1 MKESDIGE
9 QWGRLCDE
17 HEAARDAY
25 FRAFSAVNQKFV
37 AIGNSTSTANPTEGE
52 LSDFQK
58 TWQAWQ
64 EVKRRMD
71 EFVKSYAESRGRKFA
86 WPAELGR

>member
-1 MKESDIGE
+1 MNESDIGE
-9 QWGRLCDE
+9 QWRRLCDE

-25 FRAFSAVNQKFV
+25 LRAFSAVNQKFV
-37 AIGNSTSTANPTEGE
+37 AIGSNASRVNPTEGE

-71 EFVKSYAESRGRKFA
+71 ELLKKHTESRGQRFA

>member
-1 MKESDIGE
+1 MNERDIGE

-25 FRAFSAVNQKFV
+25 FRAFSAVNQKFA
-37 AIGNSTSTANPTEGE
+37 AIGSNRPRVNPTEGE

-71 EFVKSYAESRGRKFA
+71 DFVKSYAESRGQRFA

>member
-1 MKESDIGE
+1 MNESDIGE
-9 QWGRLCDE
+9 QWSRLCDE
-17 HEAARDAY
+17 HEAARNAY
-25 FRAFSAVNQKFV
+25 FCAFSAVNQKFV
-37 AIGNSTSTANPTEGE
+37 AIGSNTARVNPTESE

-64 EVKRRMD
+64 EVKRRTD
-71 EFVKSYAESRGRKFA
+71 EFVKGYAEGRGQRFP